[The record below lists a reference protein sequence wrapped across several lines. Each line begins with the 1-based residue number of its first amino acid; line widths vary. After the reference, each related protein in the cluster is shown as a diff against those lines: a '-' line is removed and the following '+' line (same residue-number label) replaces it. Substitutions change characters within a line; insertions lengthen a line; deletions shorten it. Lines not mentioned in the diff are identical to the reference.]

1 MDKPENELI
10 TKNHFGPRSG
20 SPRPI
25 LGAAMHDIGH
35 TKAWLLAGALWLFFV
50 PDLVCALTP
59 APWAHPSLQAH
70 SALAVAIQPPAPGR
84 AGAEFPGEHICS
96 WGHLLRA
103 PLLRLAPRGARAP
116 PQSGAAAAAYGVA
129 NLASEGPT

>member
-1 MDKPENELI
+1 
-10 TKNHFGPRSG
+10 
-20 SPRPI
+20 
-25 LGAAMHDIGH
+25 MHDIGH

-116 PQSGAAAAAYGVA
+116 RRRAAAAAAYGVA

>member
-1 MDKPENELI
+1 
-10 TKNHFGPRSG
+10 
-20 SPRPI
+20 
-25 LGAAMHDIGH
+25 MHDIGH

-103 PLLRLAPRGARAP
+103 PLLRLAPRGARP
-116 PQSGAAAAAYGVA
+116 RPAAERQPAAYGVA

>member
-1 MDKPENELI
+1 
-10 TKNHFGPRSG
+10 
-20 SPRPI
+20 
-25 LGAAMHDIGH
+25 MHDIGH

-103 PLLRLAPRGARAP
+103 PLLRLAPRGARPRPAADRRG
-116 PQSGAAAAAYGVA
+116 QRAAAAAAYGVA

>member
-1 MDKPENELI
+1 
-10 TKNHFGPRSG
+10 
-20 SPRPI
+20 
-25 LGAAMHDIGH
+25 MHDIGH

-70 SALAVAIQPPAPGR
+70 SALAVAIQPPALGR

-103 PLLRLAPRGARAP
+103 PLLRLAPRGARP
-116 PQSGAAAAAYGVA
+116 RPRRRGQSAVQPAAYGVA